1 MDKLNL
7 ILMGKTGAGKSTL
20 VNTVMG
26 ENVAP
31 VKVATRESKVYSREM
46 MIPMVRDME
55 TGLFSMVAKT
65 VCLHDTVGLEID
77 QAITERTLEDI

>member
-31 VKVATRESKVYSREM
+31 VKVATRESKVYYREM

-55 TGLFSMVAKT
+55 TGLFSMV
-65 VCLHDTVGLEID
+65 GLVLCES
-77 QAITERTLEDI
+77 LEQQI

>member
-31 VKVATRESKVYSREM
+31 VKVAKS
-46 MIPMVRDME
+46 IP
-55 TGLFSMVAKT
+55 GK
-65 VCLHDTVGLEID
+65 
-77 QAITERTLEDI
+77 